1 MPKKS
6 FRPSRWQLLPPVFS
20 GSTLKI
26 IAIVTMLID
35 HIGAVI
41 LEKGYMQ
48 AYQMNLP
55 QALSYENTLYGKL
68 TGHSEKQAAL
78 PFPYSG
84 FCLSKGLST
93 PLTEK
98 NTHCGLPC
106 LPFSRRFLS
115 IYALTAA
122 SWSFLIKM

>member
-55 QALSYENTLYGKL
+55 QAGFSTLTNNL
-68 TGHSEKQAAL
+68 
-78 PFPYSG
+78 G
-84 FCLSKGLST
+84 FQ
-93 PLTEK
+93 E
-98 NTHCGLPC
+98 
-106 LPFSRRFLS
+106 
-115 IYALTAA
+115 
-122 SWSFLIKM
+122 SFI